1 VNPSLARRSLAEAV
15 GTAILVGLGTGAIVA
30 GARAGGAGVTALSV
44 AWFAAVALP
53 VLLFARVSG
62 AHLNPAVTLAMV
74 LARRLPRAEGFAYV
88 LAQVVGAFAGSAGV
102 AVSLGTFAHLGA
114 NLPRPGTLP
123 LVLLLEFAFTSAL
136 VVSVLYLTR
145 PGPRPTRWELLLPA
159 AVVAVATFVL
169 ATEVGTCSLN
179 PARSLAP
186 AVLSGDLSDLWA
198 YLLVTPAAAIAPAL
212 LVRVRAGAA
221 PDASADGGPGAVPGA
236 HPPKPSSG
244 RE

>member
-1 VNPSLARRSLAEAV
+1 MRSRYVLLSMMLGLLAAAPLSPSLRPQSSGPQGISDATRQDILA
-15 GTAILVGLGTGAIVA
+15 TRDAIW
-30 GARAGGAGVTALSV
+30 RAF
-44 AWFAAVALP
+44 FADD
-53 VLLFARVSG
+53 
-62 AHLNPAVTLAMV
+62 
-74 LARRLPRAEGFAYV
+74 
-88 LAQVVGAFAGSAGV
+88 SA
-102 AVSLGTFAHLGA
+102 SLG
-114 NLPRPGTLP
+114 R
-123 LVLLLEFAFTSAL
+123 
-136 VVSVLYLTR
+136 
-145 PGPRPTRWELLLPA
+145 LLPA

-212 LVRVRAGAA
+212 LGRVRAGAA